1 MVRIDDSAVV
11 WRKGTGPDLILA
23 MHGFGADERDLAGI
37 APHLPEQFTVA
48 ALRGPNPSPMGAGY
62 AWFEFN
68 PAIDNTDHTL
78 VKASA
83 EAVLAWLDSGIAEKY
98 ARVHAL
104 GFSQGGV
111 MAVELARLAPTRFAS
126 VVHLSSFAH
135 NGDLPGDAELA
146 AMDPKVPLF
155 QGIGHDDNVI
165 AANKRE
171 RSIPWLDAH
180 FDVERHYYERG
191 HTITLEELQD
201 VSAFL
206 NRV

>member
-11 WRKGTGPDLILA
+11 WRQGSGDDLILA
-23 MHGFGADERDLAGI
+23 MHGFGADEQDLAGI
-37 APHLPEQFTVA
+37 APYLPEQFTVA
-48 ALRGPNPSPMGAGY
+48 SLRGPNLSPMGFGY

-68 PAIDNTDHTL
+68 PAVDSTDHTM

-83 EAVLAWLDSGIAEKY
+83 EAVLAWLDTVAEKY

-135 NGDLPGDAELA
+135 NGDLPGDAELL
-146 AMDPKVPLF
+146 AMEPKIPLF
-155 QGIGHDDNVI
+155 SGIGHDDDVI

-180 FDVERHYYERG
+180 FDVERRYYERG
-191 HTITLEELQD
+191 HNITLEELQD

>member
-1 MVRIDDSAVV
+1 MVRIDDNAVV
-11 WRKGTGPDLILA
+11 WRQGTGDDLVLA

-37 APHLPEQFTVA
+37 APYLPEQFTVA
-48 ALRGPNPSPMGAGY
+48 SLRGPLPSPMGVGY

-68 PAIDNTDHTL
+68 PAVDNTDHTQ

-83 EAVLAWLDSGIAEKY
+83 EAVLEWLETIGDKY

-111 MAVELARLAPTRFAS
+111 MAVELARLAPTRFTS

-135 NGDLPGDAELA
+135 NGDLPGDADLL
-146 AMDPKVPLF
+146 AMDKKLPLF
-155 QGIGHDDNVI
+155 SGIGHDDNVI

-191 HTITLEELQD
+191 HTITMEELQD
-201 VSAFL
+201 VSTFL